1 MSTKSTP
8 IADVFSIGAIF
19 YNLLF
24 SRSLFPGRTF
34 NDVLVQN
41 R

>member
-19 YNLLF
+19 YHLLF
-24 SRSLFPGRTF
+24 GKNLFPGRTF
-34 NDVLVQN
+34 NDVLAQN